1 MTINYYVDGDTEDI
15 VGYVTNLVAGISNV
29 KTLHLSA
36 VSLEVSLCY
45 VFFFYWL
52 ILFEV
57 HAS

>member
-36 VSLEVSLCY
+36 VSLEIPG
-45 VFFFYWL
+45 
-52 ILFEV
+52 ILLV
-57 HAS
+57 L